1 MFCVAF
7 YVRFVLLVQP
17 CRSGDYGVGV
27 KAQGEKHMP
36 RRKIKFTPE
45 ERDALED
52 RDIQR
57 TMYMLKI
64 EPQEL
69 RVLLQ
74 WCVV

>member
-1 MFCVAF
+1 
-7 YVRFVLLVQP
+7 
-17 CRSGDYGVGV
+17 
-27 KAQGEKHMP
+27 MP